1 MKEIEVKAR
10 IRNPEELRAKLT
22 ALGCQFS
29 EPVAQDDTVYLQRP
43 LEIKD
48 GGQRGIVALRIR
60 RQAGKNILTV
70 KKQLE
75 NGLDKIEYEIVVD
88 DPAQAHAMIEVLDFH
103 QVSHVNKTRQK
114 CTYNDLEICLDEV
127 EGLGSFIE
135 VEKMADEESDSE
147 AIQAELFSWLISL
160 GIKEEDRAT
169 KGYDIMMYEERVRNQ
184 RA

>member
-1 MKEIEVKAR
+1 MKEVEVKAR
-10 IRNPEELRAKLT
+10 IRKPEELRAKLA

-29 EPVAQDDTVYLQRP
+29 EPITQDDTVYLRRP

-60 RQAGKNILTV
+60 RQAEKNILTV

-75 NGLDKIEYEIVVD
+75 NGLDKIEHEIVFD

-103 QVSHVNKTRQK
+103 VVSHVNKIRQK
-114 CTYNDLEICLDEV
+114 SVYNDLEICLDEV

-135 VEKMADEESDSE
+135 VEKMVAEEHDSE

-169 KGYDIMMYEERVRNQ
+169 KGYDIMMYEERMRD
-184 RA
+184 RGI